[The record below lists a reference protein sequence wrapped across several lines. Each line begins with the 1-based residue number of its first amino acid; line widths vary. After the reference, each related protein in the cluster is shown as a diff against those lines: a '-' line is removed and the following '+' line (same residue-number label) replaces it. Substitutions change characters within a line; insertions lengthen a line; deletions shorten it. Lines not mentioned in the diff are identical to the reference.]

1 MTPEERQ
8 KLKAH
13 VSEIAKILHADAIE
27 KGMSMSSLGEIEQAV
42 RSQLQSYVSPDV
54 GIFLSQQERKKTQEN
69 PEN

>member
-13 VSEIAKILHADAIE
+13 VSEVAKILHADAIE

-54 GIFLSQQERKKTQEN
+54 GFFLSKLEQEKTQEN

>member
-8 KLKAH
+8 KLKTY
-13 VSEIAKILHADAIE
+13 VSEIAKILHRDAIE

-42 RSQLQSYVSPDV
+42 RSQLQSYVAPDV
-54 GIFLSQQERKKTQEN
+54 GIFLSQQKQEKTQER